1 MSCQPAAAEAAAL
14 RLSPTSLGRLSGT
27 MQLLGKGSRGTQI
40 GIVAMRDV
48 QSLILLFILSA

>member
-1 MSCQPAAAEAAAL
+1 
-14 RLSPTSLGRLSGT
+14 